1 MHDVKKR
8 LNQIYRLLDI
18 VEGNFEKLNQI
29 HKYLNIAEDSSE
41 KPNDISI
48 GLKKSFET
56 DLRSFLMYLA
66 ASDGRI
72 SRVEKEFMNELF
84 DVDMSTQDYADFIN
98 TNEIYSTKFEES
110 LPPTLKVTIAFDKKF
125 QTAAIEA
132 DQSVDMVTM
141 TILSFYAELGEMF
154 INLEG
159 ASENEED
166 DLNLILHNFMA
177 KWRMEWGLSEEE
189 SLDEEEEDAV
199 IVGGKKQNS

>member
-98 TNEIYSTKFEES
+98 TNEI
-110 LPPTLKVTIAFDKKF
+110 L
-125 QTAAIEA
+125 
-132 DQSVDMVTM
+132 
-141 TILSFYAELGEMF
+141 
-154 INLEG
+154 
-159 ASENEED
+159 
-166 DLNLILHNFMA
+166 
-177 KWRMEWGLSEEE
+177 
-189 SLDEEEEDAV
+189 
-199 IVGGKKQNS
+199 